1 MSKIQT
7 IIYLFVFLIVLFSMD
22 MVFGNPL
29 RETFR
34 GGGGG
39 GLGLGGR
46 GIGLGGGGLGLGGGG
61 LGLGG
66 RSGLGGGL
74 IANRMA
80 FNRNIN
86 NNSLTTN
93 DVPPYYF
100 EQSDDEPLFFNWFN
114 QF

>member
-39 GLGLGGR
+39 G
-46 GIGLGGGGLGLGGGG
+46 IGLGGG

>member
-39 GLGLGGR
+39 LGLGGR
-46 GIGLGGGGLGLGGGG
+46 GIGLGGGGLGLGGRGI
-61 LGLGG
+61 
-66 RSGLGGGL
+66 GLGGGL
-74 IANRMA
+74 IANRIA

>member
-39 GLGLGGR
+39 G
-46 GIGLGGGGLGLGGGG
+46 IGLGG

-66 RSGLGGGL
+66 RGGLGGGL
-74 IANRMA
+74 IANHMA
-80 FNRNIN
+80 FNHNIN

>member
-39 GLGLGGR
+39 LGLGGR
-46 GIGLGGGGLGLGGGG
+46 GIGLGGG
-61 LGLGG
+61 
-66 RSGLGGGL
+66 L
-74 IANRMA
+74 IANRIA

>member
-39 GLGLGGR
+39 GIGLG
-46 GIGLGGGGLGLGGGG
+46 GIGLGVRG
-61 LGLGG
+61 GLGG

-74 IANRMA
+74 IANHMA
-80 FNRNIN
+80 FNHNIN

-93 DVPPYYF
+93 DVPSYYF
-100 EQSDDEPLFFNWFN
+100 EHSDDEPLFFNWFN

>member
-39 GLGLGGR
+39 GIGLGR
-46 GIGLGGGGLGLGGGG
+46 GI
-61 LGLGG
+61 GLGG

-114 QF
+114 QV

>member
-1 MSKIQT
+1 MRKIQT

-39 GLGLGGR
+39 GRGIGLGGGGIGLGGR
-46 GIGLGGGGLGLGGGG
+46 GIGLGGRGI
-61 LGLGG
+61 
-66 RSGLGGGL
+66 GLGGGL

-86 NNSLTTN
+86 NKSLTTN

-114 QF
+114 QV

>member
-39 GLGLGGR
+39 G
-46 GIGLGGGGLGLGGGG
+46 IGLGGG

-114 QF
+114 QRIQV

>member
-39 GLGLGGR
+39 LGLGGGIGLGGLGLGGR
-46 GIGLGGGGLGLGGGG
+46 G
-61 LGLGG
+61 
-66 RSGLGGGL
+66 GLGGGL
-74 IANRMA
+74 IANHMA
-80 FNRNIN
+80 FNHNIN

-114 QF
+114 QRIQV

>member
-39 GLGLGGR
+39 LGLGGR
-46 GIGLGGGGLGLGGGG
+46 GI
-61 LGLGG
+61 
-66 RSGLGGGL
+66 GLGGGL

-114 QF
+114 QRIQV

>member
-39 GLGLGGR
+39 LGLGGGIGLGGR
-46 GIGLGGGGLGLGGGG
+46 G
-61 LGLGG
+61 
-66 RSGLGGGL
+66 GLGGGL
-74 IANRMA
+74 IANRMT

-114 QF
+114 QV

>member
-39 GLGLGGR
+39 LGLGGR
-46 GIGLGGGGLGLGGGG
+46 GI
-61 LGLGG
+61 
-66 RSGLGGGL
+66 GLGGGL

>member
-46 GIGLGGGGLGLGGGG
+46 GIGLGGG
-61 LGLGG
+61 
-66 RSGLGGGL
+66 L

>member
-39 GLGLGGR
+39 GGFGGR
-46 GIGLGGGGLGLGGGG
+46 GIGLGGLN
-61 LGLGG
+61 
-66 RSGLGGGL
+66 GLGGGL

-114 QF
+114 QRIQV

>member
-34 GGGGG
+34 GG
-39 GLGLGGR
+39 
-46 GIGLGGGGLGLGGGG
+46 GGGG

-114 QF
+114 QRIQV